1 MNHVNTNQINNY
13 ICMYGIQN
21 TEENFLKNEKV
32 IEERKFIIYH
42 KVLYIIDNCWIIEE
56 DSTGITIEIDLFEHR
71 KLLEY
76 LTNYFFTKK
85 TSTRTV
91 EKKVGHAYFVGSPF
105 STLKIYT
112 SFR

>member
-42 KVLYIIDNCWIIEE
+42 KVLYIIDNC
-56 DSTGITIEIDLFEHR
+56 
-71 KLLEY
+71 
-76 LTNYFFTKK
+76 
-85 TSTRTV
+85 
-91 EKKVGHAYFVGSPF
+91 
-105 STLKIYT
+105 
-112 SFR
+112 